1 MKLTRIKLWG
11 RFRLEDGRE
20 VNIHRG
26 SRVGRGTDVYFYTES
41 MRREYLRLCG
51 REVDENGKSY
61 TVMPEPEEPIDKSQ
75 LTGLAKAID
84 FVYGE
89 DN

>member
-1 MKLTRIKLWG
+1 ML
-11 RFRLEDGRE
+11 
-20 VNIHRG
+20 
-26 SRVGRGTDVYFYTES
+26 YTES

-61 TVMPEPEEPIDKSQ
+61 TAMPEPEEPIDKSQ
-75 LTGLAKAID
+75 LTGLAKALD